1 MNLKKI
7 VISEAQHLSTQTFA
21 DSVSFSLKSILN
33 REVSKLINVLGKQIY
48 INGQID
54 VLRTE
59 TVLSKIDPVQYKR
72 YSATVPSSNYSA
84 TPVLRDDTLY
94 VIPLPQRMILVVYK
108 KGIYNLTLT
117 ICSLTNSKK
126 DIDKVINFF
135 MEQLKEERWGKHKES
150 QDISTVY
157 CNMGRFD
164 VDGNLKLTCNGRQ
177 IMKPL
182 EELFT
187 TQENKDQIVNY
198 LQRWKDSKLL
208 FQKLGVVHKVG
219 ILLYGPPGTGKT
231 SMAKAIAHIL
241 NTDLV
246 TLDISN
252 FPTKVPDL
260 SDIPDFTDKES
271 CVILLEDID
280 YLFKDVE
287 GNQAKINA
295 LLQTLDGTNS
305 DANFVFVATTNDLDA
320 LNPAIV
326 RDGRFDLKIH
336 MDNIQDE
343 ATARGMCTTC
353 QLTEAQTD
361 ELLAGM
367 KYPVNPAYLQ
377 NLCIKKLFSNM
388 DSTSAARSEAD
399 EVNVTSATSKGT
411 LVTSDERSDND

>member
-1 MNLKKI
+1 MNLKNV
-7 VISEAQHLSTQTFA
+7 VISEARQLSTETFTN
-21 DSVSFSLKSILN
+21 SVSFSLKSILN
-33 REVSKLINVLGKQIY
+33 RELSKIINSLGKQIY
-48 INGQID
+48 ITGQSE

-59 TVLSKIDPVQYKR
+59 IAILRKLDPVQYER
-72 YSATVPSSNYSA
+72 YAVSIPSNNYNAVPI
-84 TPVLRDDTLY
+84 LRDDVLY
-94 VIPLPQRMILVVYK
+94 TIPLPQKMVLIVYK

-135 MEQLKEERWGKHKES
+135 MEQLKEERYRNHKES

-164 VDGNLKLTCNGRQ
+164 DDGNLKLTCNGRQ

-198 LQRWKDSKLL
+198 LQRWKDSEQL
-208 FQKLGVVHKVG
+208 FQKLGIVHKVG

-260 SDIPDFTDKES
+260 SDIPDFTDEES

-295 LLQTLDGTNS
+295 LLQTLDGANS

-336 MDNIQDE
+336 MDNISDE
-343 ATARGMCTTC
+343 ATARQMCTTC
-353 QLTEAQTD
+353 QLTTAQAD

-388 DSTSAARSEAD
+388 E
-399 EVNVTSATSKGT
+399 GT
-411 LVTSDERSDND
+411 LVTSEARSDNE